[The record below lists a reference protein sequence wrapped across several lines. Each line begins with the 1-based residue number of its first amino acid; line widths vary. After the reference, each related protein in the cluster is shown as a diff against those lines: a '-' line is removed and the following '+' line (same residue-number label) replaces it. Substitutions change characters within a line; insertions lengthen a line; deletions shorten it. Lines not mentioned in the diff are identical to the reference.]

1 MAAKKTPMTLDEL
14 QAFIAS
20 EAQDS
25 IAYLGGNSRIA
36 QERARALQYYFA
48 EPVGNLAIDD
58 QNRSKVIS
66 HDVSETVEWI
76 LPSLL
81 RIFTSGDETVAF
93 QPQGPEDEKA
103 AKEATEMCNWIFT
116 RDNPGFLILYTN
128 MKDALLQKNGIGKVW
143 WEVKETNETRT
154 VYNIDDDTYSL
165 LLSDPDIEI
174 IEHTE
179 IKPEDQEIGADLT
192 SADGGLAGTVP
203 SPMPAG
209 PLPPQ
214 IPGQM
219 PPQGM
224 QPPMMPQPIG
234 NAFTHDVTYKRNT
247 KKGKVCVEAVPPEEF
262 LMARDGK
269 EITTTA
275 FCGHMVSKSVSD
287 LIAEGY
293 DEAQV
298 KDMPSDDVE
307 FWGEEAEVRRDTDE
321 ANSFPDNR
329 TGVMRKV
336 SVLEAYP
343 LVDFDGDGIAE
354 RRQIICGGPGF
365 EILRKDGKEANILWE
380 GPPPFYSI
388 TPIIQPHKFFGMSV
402 AEVVMDIQDIKTAL
416 LRGTLDNLY
425 LSNMPG
431 SIVSDS
437 VNMDD
442 YMDRRPGRAVR
453 LLNGAKPGDGHV
465 QQEEVPFVAGATYNM
480 LEYLDTERAERTGV
494 TKYTQGLDANS
505 LNKTATGINQI
516 TQAAQQRIELIAR
529 IFAETGIKDLFRLIL
544 HCVTKYQ
551 DKARMIRLRGEW
563 VSIDPNEWDTEFD
576 MTISV
581 GLGTGNKDQMLG
593 HLMQLWGIQSQ
604 IVSVQQGIQGPLVSG
619 ENLYNTLDQLVQ
631 NAGLKSTE
639 KYFTD
644 PKNAAPQQPQQQKPD
659 PEMMKIQQQGQI
671 DTAKLEQQKQVD
683 AQQLELKQA
692 ELLSNVH
699 LKQQQIEA
707 DSAIKLHQINS
718 SNEIAKKP
726 TTNVSIDAQN
736 SLGPVAETMT
746 QLAVNQQQ
754 FMEQQSQ
761 AMTQALAAIGQ
772 AAQVM
777 AQAAT
782 LMASPKRIVR
792 GPDGKAAGVEPVS
805 VQ

>member
-1 MAAKKTPMTLDEL
+1 MTSDQL
-14 QAFIAS
+14 QSMIAS
-20 EAQDS
+20 EARDS

-36 QERARALQYYFA
+36 SERARALQYYFA

-58 QNRSKVIS
+58 ENRSKVIS

-81 RIFTSGDETVAF
+81 RIFTSGDEVVSF

-103 AKEATEMCNWIFT
+103 AKEATEYCNWIFT

-154 VYNIDDDTYSL
+154 VYGIDDDTYSL
-165 LLSDPDIEI
+165 LLSDPNVEI
-174 IEHTE
+174 VAHSE
-179 IKPEDQEIGADLT
+179 IAPEIGAPPA
-192 SADGGLAGTVP
+192 ADSGPVMATVP
-203 SPMPAG
+203 SPVAPG

-214 IPGQM
+214 QSGM
-219 PPQGM
+219 PPQAPM
-224 QPPMMPQPIG
+224 QPPG
-234 NAFTHDVTYKRNT
+234 AYTHDVTYKMNT
-247 KKGKVCVEAVPPEEF
+247 KKGKVCIEAVPPEEF

-275 FCGHMVSKSVSD
+275 FCGHMVSKSISD

-293 DEAQV
+293 DEDQLM
-298 KDMPSDDVE
+298 DMPSDDVE

-329 TGVMRKV
+329 KGVLRKV

-354 RRQIICGGPGF
+354 RRQVICGGPGF
-365 EILRKDGKEANILWE
+365 EILRKNGDDANILWE

-388 TPIIQPHKFFGMSV
+388 TPIIQPHKFFGQSV
-402 AEVVMDIQDIKTAL
+402 AEVVMDIQDIKTAI

-425 LSNMPG
+425 LTNMPG
-431 SIVSDS
+431 SIVSDQ

-465 QQEEVPFVAGATYNM
+465 QAEEVPFVAGASYNM

-516 TQAAQQRIELIAR
+516 TAASQQRLELIAR

-544 HCVTKYQ
+544 HCVCKYQ

-563 VSIDPNEWDTEFD
+563 VTIDPNEWDTEFD

-604 IVSVQQGIQGPLVSG
+604 IVSVQQGINGPLVGG
-619 ENLYNTLDQLVQ
+619 ENLYNTLSKLVE
-631 NAGLKSTE
+631 NAGLKSPE
-639 KYFTD
+639 LYFMD
-644 PKNAAPQQPQQQKPD
+644 PKLTPQQPPQPKPD
-659 PEMMKIQQQGQI
+659 PEMMKIQQQGQL
-671 DTAKLEQQKQVD
+671 AVAQLEQQKQVD
-683 AQQLELKQA
+683 AQKLQLEQA
-692 ELLSNVH
+692 KLFTETH
-699 LKQQQIEA
+699 LKQQQQETDA
-707 DSAIKLHQINS
+707 AIKMHQINS

-726 TTNVSIDAQN
+726 TANVNIDAQN

-746 QLAVNQQQ
+746 QLAANQQQ
-754 FMEQQSQ
+754 FMEQQSA
-761 AMTQALAAIGQ
+761 AMTQALQAIGQ

-777 AQAAT
+777 AQAAAT
-782 LMASPKRIVR
+782 MASPKRVVR
-792 GPDGKAAGVEPVS
+792 GPDGKVAGVEPVS